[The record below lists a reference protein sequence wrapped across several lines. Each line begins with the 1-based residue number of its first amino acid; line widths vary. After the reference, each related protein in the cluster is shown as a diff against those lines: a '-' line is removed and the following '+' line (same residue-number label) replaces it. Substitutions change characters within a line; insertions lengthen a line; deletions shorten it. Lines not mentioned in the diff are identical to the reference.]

1 MITSPH
7 NDKLK
12 AIRKLH
18 EKRER
23 DRTGMFVAEGEDLVQ
38 AAAAYG
44 WESEFVLVADQDV
57 ERELLDAASG
67 LGSGARVVGVYRQ
80 RWSQPGGDLSAYL
93 HGVRDP
99 GNVGAVIRSAHA
111 FADGPVILG
120 PGCADP
126 YSPKALRAA
135 MGSTFARPPA
145 RARFEELTGTRVAFE
160 KGGPGEYQAE
170 PPVVLCF
177 GSERGSLDVEAD
189 VRAGIPMRDD
199 GPDSLNVAMAATVA
213 LYDRFR
219 MARHA

>member
-1 MITSPH
+1 
-7 NDKLK
+7 
-12 AIRKLH
+12 
-18 EKRER
+18 
-23 DRTGMFVAEGEDLVQ
+23 
-38 AAAAYG
+38 
-44 WESEFVLVADQDV
+44 
-57 ERELLDAASG
+57 
-67 LGSGARVVGVYRQ
+67 
-80 RWSQPGGDLSAYL
+80 
-93 HGVRDP
+93 
-99 GNVGAVIRSAHA
+99 
-111 FADGPVILG
+111 
-120 PGCADP
+120 
-126 YSPKALRAA
+126 

-160 KGGPGEYQAE
+160 KGGPAEYQAE